1 MIEFTIPKLHLVSLA
16 NTREHW
22 TKRAKRAAE
31 QRRTTRLHAAAAGLH
46 LRFVALPAVV
56 TITRIGPGRLDS
68 DNAVISAKHVR
79 DEIAAV
85 MGIDDGDDR
94 IEWRVLQERAKQW
107 AVRVEIWARG
117 EEAA

>member
-1 MIEFTIPKLHLVSLA
+1 MVQFTIPNLRLVSLA
-16 NTREHW
+16 NVREHW
-22 TKRAKRAAE
+22 TKRHKRAAE
-31 QRRTTRLHAAAAGLH
+31 QRRVTKLHAQSAGLH
-46 LRFVALPAVV
+46 LMFVALPATV
-56 TITRIGPGRLDS
+56 TIIRCGPGRLDS